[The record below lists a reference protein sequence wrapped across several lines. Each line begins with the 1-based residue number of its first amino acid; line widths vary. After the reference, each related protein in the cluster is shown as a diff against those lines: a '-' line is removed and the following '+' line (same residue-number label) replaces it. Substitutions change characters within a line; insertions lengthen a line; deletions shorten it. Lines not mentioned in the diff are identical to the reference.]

1 MIGIVVATHG
11 KMAEGI
17 VDAAKLIIGSVDN
30 TEVIS
35 LVQDDNIDQFGKDLL
50 GKIKEVDNGE
60 GVIIFTDIQ
69 SASPYNQSVLAIS
82 KLPKDQQKD
91 KYVIPSVNLP
101 MFIEAVNNQLI
112 GTEFEEAVS
121 AIIDQGNQSV
131 DSWSIDQL
139 SEEVDDDDDF

>member
-11 KMAEGI
+11 DMAPGI

-35 LVQDDNIDQFGKDLL
+35 LVQDDNIEEYGKDLL
-50 GKIKEVDNGE
+50 EKVIEVDDGD

-82 KLPKDQQKD
+82 KLPENQQKD
-91 KYVIPSVNLP
+91 KYIIPSVNLP

-112 GTEFEEAVS
+112 GSGIKDKVS
-121 AIIDQGNQSV
+121 AILEQGNQNV
-131 DSWSIDQL
+131 TSWSIDQIDD
-139 SEEVDDDDDF
+139 EEEADDDF